1 MPISTREVR
10 HEIPPRGRDRRP
22 HRCRRCRRGRL
33 LVGRVR
39 THAAE
44 GGGWSYTTGYGNTID
59 LDAAPQR
66 IVVDAYS
73 AAALWD
79 YGIRPAGIF
88 GYGITGGQATGN
100 ADVSTMKVVGT
111 DGEMNMEA
119 LADLDPDLVIGY
131 GNSDDPTSWTWWDE
145 PMAQKVNSVAPFAA
159 VKFSGVPL
167 PDVLASTATWLP
179 HSAGT
184 STAMPRS
191 RTEPRSTRPTTAFA
205 GLPPSDPT
213 SHCFPSTAT
222 TARCT
227 RAPPSSPKLG
237 YLSGLGVNFTGPD
250 GDKGWADLSWE
261 QVPSYPADIVMR
273 YVQSTSRSPPPHFRP
288 TARRRSGQVI
298 DWDDKRPTPTA
309 TTRRGSRSWPP

>member
-39 THAAE
+39 THRRRRRRLE
-44 GGGWSYTTGYGNTID
+44 LHTGYGNTID

-119 LADLDPDLVIGY
+119 LADLDRI
-131 GNSDDPTSWTWWDE
+131 S
-145 PMAQKVNSVAPFAA
+145 
-159 VKFSGVPL
+159 
-167 PDVLASTATWLP
+167 
-179 HSAGT
+179 
-184 STAMPRS
+184 
-191 RTEPRSTRPTTAFA
+191 
-205 GLPPSDPT
+205 
-213 SHCFPSTAT
+213 
-222 TARCT
+222 
-227 RAPPSSPKLG
+227 
-237 YLSGLGVNFTGPD
+237 
-250 GDKGWADLSWE
+250 
-261 QVPSYPADIVMR
+261 
-273 YVQSTSRSPPPHFRP
+273 
-288 TARRRSGQVI
+288 
-298 DWDDKRPTPTA
+298 
-309 TTRRGSRSWPP
+309 